1 MDMSSVD
8 VAAGSLGDLLSEK
21 CAGNLGLSVVWQ

>member
-8 VAAGSLGDLLSEK
+8 VAADSLGDLLSGK
-21 CAGNLGLSVVWQ
+21 FPGNLGLSVVWQ